1 MCSERY
7 LSSSCSLCTK
17 CGGGSASRSSTSW
30 IDLVTAL
37 SNAHRKVIWLNV
49 SMYEVVGVDIL
60 DARNLSQRVS
70 EE

>member
-1 MCSERY
+1 MEVGQPVAA
-7 LSSSCSLCTK
+7 LLLGKTK
-17 CGGGSASRSSTSW
+17 VNH